1 MASATKHSRDLSM
14 ILKDEEVAKIDK
26 AMVEVANN
34 FSLRVCEDDM
44 EELLEVVS
52 EEMTNEEVLG
62 LE

>member
-34 FSLRVCEDDM
+34 FSLRVREDDM